1 MEDTTEEMQYEIKKI
16 KWSLMAQRIS
26 MIAVALVMVLMNR
39 NVNLVRQQCT
49 QTEADMT
56 IDTGNIY
63 GHIKELNQELE
74 QNSKQIEELK
84 EWIELLQIQNC
95 LKDQWMKDNFRADY
109 AQGISA
115 LHKVRVCLNKPYSVP
130 VQLYSVPAQPY
141 NAPDRLFSVQCQL
154 PIFAVPESEHHGH
167 FQQEY

>member
-16 KWSLMAQRIS
+16 KWSLTAQRIS
-26 MIAVALVMVLMNR
+26 MIAVTLVMVLANR

-84 EWIELLQIQNC
+84 EWIVSLQLQNC

-109 AQGISA
+109 VQEISA
-115 LHKVRVCLNKPYSVP
+115 LHKEQACRNQLYSVP
-130 VQLYSVPAQPY
+130 VQPY
-141 NAPDRLFSVQCQL
+141 NALDRLYIVRCQL
-154 PIFAVPESEHHGH
+154 PIFAVPESEYHGH
-167 FQQEY
+167 FQQKY